1 MTLSFQD
8 QRNLWLS
15 KAVTRKIQLDQIVLH
30 PDYQMRAE
38 GLSESHIIKLV
49 DAIESGNSEI
59 PVVTVVEIEGRA
71 FLVDG
76 YHRVEALNRCNVL
89 AITVK
94 TIEGRTHQ
102 DALRF
107 SLTSNL
113 DHGKPAGDLDI
124 AASIDKALRLDG
136 IAFTENY
143 SFDSKAFANHY
154 GFSPRSVERHSV
166 DYRSHLESQ
175 RNEQITKL
183 SDEGLSQ
190 RDVAKKTGVSRTTV
204 QNILSGQDAP
214 LAEKSHS
221 KKSGAAS
228 DSGIRPEREL
238 TLNKALSN
246 LKKAERVAKGYYDDD
261 DDDIKKEPMT
271 NEHMIRHVSH
281 VVNCIGWHENQ
292 YLKPKDLAIY
302 AQKLKAEGLDHGVGD
317 IMLAYEFFKEAADT
331 LMEAVDSVAH

>member
-15 KAVTRKIQLDQIVLH
+15 KAESRQIQLDQIVLH

-38 GLSESHIIKLV
+38 GLSESHVIKLV

-59 PVVTVVEIEGRA
+59 PAVTVMEIEGRF

-94 TIEGRTHQ
+94 TIEGRTHH

-136 IAFTENY
+136 EAFTESY
-143 SFDSKAFANHY
+143 SFDSRAFASHY

-166 DYRSHLESQ
+166 DYRGHLESH
-175 RNEQITKL
+175 RNEQVIKL
-183 SDEGLSQ
+183 SADGSSQ
-190 RDVAKKTGVSRTTV
+190 RDVAKRTGVSRATV
-204 QNILSGQDAP
+204 QNILRGQDAP
-214 LAEKSHS
+214 LAGKSHPERG
-221 KKSGAAS
+221 SGVS
-228 DSGIRPEREL
+228 DSGIRPEKEL
-238 TLNKALSN
+238 TLNKALSD
-246 LKKAERVAKGYYDDD
+246 LKKTERVAKGYYDDD
-261 DDDIKKEPMT
+261 DEIKKEPMT
-271 NEHMIRHVSH
+271 NEHMIRHVTH
-281 VVNCIGWHENQ
+281 VVNCISWHENQ
-292 YLKPKDLAIY
+292 FLKPKDLAKY
-302 AQKLKAEGLDHGVGD
+302 AREIQSDGLDYAVYD
-317 IMLAYEFFKEAADT
+317 ILLAYEFFKEAAET
-331 LMEAVDSVAH
+331 LMKTEESVAH